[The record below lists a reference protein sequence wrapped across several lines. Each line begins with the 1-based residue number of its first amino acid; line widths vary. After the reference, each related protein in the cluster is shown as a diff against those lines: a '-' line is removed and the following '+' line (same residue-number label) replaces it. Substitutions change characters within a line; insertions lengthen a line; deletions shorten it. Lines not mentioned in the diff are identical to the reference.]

1 MFIVYYKGGETLEAE
16 NISQMAR
23 KLEDRLFL
31 VSTPETQSKLYHH
44 IKRLAQPD
52 ALFVG
57 QLAALPKFKGMQ
69 AGTTKWVG
77 SHMDM

>member
-77 SHMDM
+77 SHMDT

>member
-16 NISQMAR
+16 NISQLAR

-69 AGTTKWVG
+69 VGTTKWVG

>member
-16 NISQMAR
+16 NISQLAR